1 MKTKYILHGGN
12 AQHVNSENDK
22 FFAEILEDTK
32 NKVKIL
38 LVEFAGRDE
47 KIDLNYQIDKSQ
59 FERVAGVKELI
70 FEVATEFGFT
80 EQIKKSDIIYFGGGT
95 TIRLIDKLSKY
106 KNLGD
111 LFSGKIVAGES
122 AGANSLSAYC
132 YSKSG
137 GGVIQCLGLVPVK
150 TIPHY
155 IEGME
160 SNFKDIY
167 PEIKSLFLPEY
178 KFVVFLMA
186 NPVLSVSERLVPN
199 GARAG

>member
-22 FFAEILEDTK
+22 FFAEILKDTK
-32 NKVKIL
+32 DKVKIL

-59 FERVAGVKELI
+59 FERVGEDKELA
-70 FEVATEFGFT
+70 FEVATQPDFT
-80 EQIKKSDIIYFGGGT
+80 EQIKGADIIYFGGGT
-95 TIRLIDKLSKY
+95 TVRLMDKLKKY
-106 KNLGD
+106 KNPGD

-137 GGVIQCLGLVPVK
+137 GGVIQCLGCVPVK

-155 IEGME
+155 EKGME
-160 SNFKDIY
+160 SNFKDIF
-167 PEIKSLFLPEY
+167 PEIEPLFLPEY
-178 KFVVFLMA
+178 KFKVFEIDT
-186 NPVLSVSERLVPN
+186 VSTFQVEE
-199 GARAG
+199 

>member
-22 FFAEILEDTK
+22 FFAEILKDTK
-32 NKVKIL
+32 SKVQIL

-47 KIDLNYQIDKSQ
+47 KIDLNYQTDKSQ
-59 FERVAGVKELI
+59 FERVAGDKELT
-70 FEVATEFGFT
+70 FEVAAQLNFI
-80 EQIKKSDIIYFGGGT
+80 EQIKNSDIIYFGGGT
-95 TIRLIDKLSKY
+95 TIRLMDKLNDY

-122 AGANSLSAYC
+122 VGANSLSAYC

-137 GGVIQCLGLVPVK
+137 GGVVQCLGLVPVK

-155 IEGME
+155 TEGME
-160 SNFKDIY
+160 VNFKDSYSDI
-167 PEIKSLFLPEY
+167 ETLFLPEY
-178 KFVVFLMA
+178 KFKVFEIIY
-186 NPVLSVSERLVPN
+186 PH
-199 GARAG
+199 

>member
-22 FFAEILEDTK
+22 FFAEILKDTK
-32 NKVKIL
+32 DKVKIL

-47 KIDLNYQIDKSQ
+47 KIDLNFQTDKSQ
-59 FERVAGVKELI
+59 FERVAGEKELS
-70 FEVATEFGFT
+70 FEVATEFDFT
-80 EQIKKSDIIYFGGGT
+80 EQIKGADIIYFGGGT
-95 TIRLIDKLSKY
+95 TVRLMDKLKKY
-106 KNLGD
+106 TNLGD

-155 IEGME
+155 EKGME

-167 PEIKSLFLPEY
+167 PEIESLFLPEY
-178 KFVVFLMA
+178 KFKVF
-186 NPVLSVSERLVPN
+186 EICQ
-199 GARAG
+199 